1 MLSALNL
8 PPLRILIVPC
18 LTLTLISC
26 ATGPAPNTPPW
37 FWQAAQDNYRMGDYL
52 KAIDHLEPLIAPGGE
67 FTERAQPFRLVL
79 TAGLARGYM
88 DLAEA
93 FEAGARMNE
102 RAATEF
108 RRRMNVYRSQANRR
122 AMNFAE
128 SFLAFEKAG
137 PGASIP
143 IAFPYPSGNPLPVA
157 ELTKAGQGIALSET
171 ELATAERR
179 AVERAILM
187 TACTAVGAEDDTAKA
202 QQVFS
207 GQNVTVPKETFLLA
221 MAKQLHALSQ
231 LYTPA
236 KMNEPDKLKLLNER
250 ALEALRSLPETAETK
265 SLVEKIE
272 KMLKPKA

>member
-37 FWQAAQDNYRMGDYL
+37 FWQAAQDTYRMGDYL